1 MTEQTGSGRVDGVHA
16 SRAAMPQERTPCT
29 RPIRVLVADDHAIVR
44 KGICALLA
52 TETDIEVVGE
62 AADGQSAIEQVE
74 RLLPDVVLMDL
85 VMPGVDGLEAT
96 RYITAHQPQTRI
108 LVLTSFAGVD
118 KIMPAIRAGALG
130 YLLKDSDPEVLVE
143 SIHQVYDGNSSL
155 HPSVA
160 RALLEEVA
168 HPEGEGASS
177 DGAHSGARCEGRVE
191 ALTEREVEVLRLVAR
206 GWSNQ
211 DIACE
216 LMISEATV
224 RAHVSHIL
232 AKLDLASRTQAALYA
247 LRRGLASLAEQPIF

>member
-1 MTEQTGSGRVDGVHA
+1 MTERVAFVRTGEPA
-16 SRAAMPQERTPCT
+16 
-29 RPIRVLVADDHAIVR
+29 IRVLVADDHAIVR

-52 TETDIEVVGE
+52 TEANIKVVGE
-62 AADGQSAIEQVE
+62 AADGRSAIAQAA
-74 RLLPDVVLMDL
+74 RLQPDVVLMDL

-96 RYITAHQPQTRI
+96 RQITMNRPETRI

-143 SIHQVYDGNSSL
+143 SIRQVYCGNSSL

-160 RALLEEVA
+160 RALLDEVA
-168 HPEGEGASS
+168 HASDTDS
-177 DGAHSGARCEGRVE
+177 SEDGTPP
-191 ALTEREVEVLRLVAR
+191 LTEREAEVLRLVAR
-206 GWSNQ
+206 GWCNQ
-211 DIACE
+211 EIADD

-247 LRRGLASLAEQPIF
+247 LRKGWASLADEKVL

>member
-1 MTEQTGSGRVDGVHA
+1 MIERRSLPDGY
-16 SRAAMPQERTPCT
+16 S
-29 RPIRVLVADDHAIVR
+29 IRVLVADDHAIVR

-52 TETDIEVVGE
+52 TEAHIEVVGE
-62 AADGQSAIEQVE
+62 AADGQAVIEQAA
-74 RLLPDVVLMDL
+74 RLEPDVVLMDL

-96 RYITAHQPQTRI
+96 RQITAHRPETRI

-118 KIMPAIRAGALG
+118 KIMPAIKAGALG

-143 SIHQVYDGNSSL
+143 SIRQVYCGNSSL

-168 HPEGEGASS
+168 HPTDKEESADAYKGP
-177 DGAHSGARCEGRVE
+177 VE

-211 DIACE
+211 SIADE
-216 LMISEATV
+216 LTISEATV
-224 RAHVSHIL
+224 RTHVSHIL
-232 AKLDLASRTQAALYA
+232 AKLDLTSRTQAALYA
-247 LRRGLASLAEQPIF
+247 LRKGWASLEDAEPPSFR

>member
-1 MTEQTGSGRVDGVHA
+1 MTGQGVA
-16 SRAAMPQERTPCT
+16 FETQRAAGAPACFV
-29 RPIRVLVADDHAIVR
+29 RVLVADDHAIVR

-52 TETDIEVVGE
+52 TEEDIEVVGE
-62 AADGQSAIEQVE
+62 AADGQSAIEQAA
-74 RLLPDVVLMDL
+74 RLQPDVVLMDL

-96 RYITAHQPQTRI
+96 RQITAQRPETRI

-118 KIMPAIRAGALG
+118 KIMPAIKAGALG

-143 SIHQVYDGNSSL
+143 SIRQVYCGNSSL

-168 HPEGEGASS
+168 HPTDTDSTNGYRSAVYRGP
-177 DGAHSGARCEGRVE
+177 VE

-211 DIACE
+211 SIANE
-216 LMISEATV
+216 LTISEATV
-224 RAHVSHIL
+224 RTHVSHIL

-247 LRRGLASLAEQPIF
+247 LRKGWASLEDAEPPSFR